1 MIWYLEGAES
11 GIITYVVSHK
21 YAKVKVD
28 LYDSFPLEETMTFH
42 NVVILSKSVW
52 NKDKNSY
59 YYNIFS
65 EKAYESNESILIFE

>member
-28 LYDSFPLEETMTFH
+28 LYDSFPLEETMTWIIMRNDICNTTFYSYKIF
-42 NVVILSKSVW
+42 NPFVNEIIILTLK
-52 NKDKNSY
+52 
-59 YYNIFS
+59 
-65 EKAYESNESILIFE
+65 